1 MTQTEKAQTSLT
13 DEIQLGLHKDIPL
26 DDYHNR
32 LPGLSSTQLKELITG
47 NRYLGWLLFVAIVF
61 VLWWVLVGLAILV
74 ALWREKHFPES

>member
-1 MTQTEKAQTSLT
+1 MQ
-13 DEIQLGLHKDIPL
+13 IPL
-26 DDYHNR
+26 KTWVFD
-32 LPGLSSTQLKELITG
+32 QLELITG